1 MGCMRCDVSNHNHS
15 FTTPIGFAARIGLLL
30 NALVWSLPVFFIKY
44 LSYSFD
50 PFTQNFYRSLS
61 ATVGLFLYVWLG
73 KREELPRVMSE
84 WRLFVPPAIIFAAAQ
99 ILYVEGIYKIT
110 ASLAAILERGG
121 LVFVVIFSYFL
132 LRDERGTIRSK
143 GFLSGAS
150 LSFAGMMGV
159 ILGGGDISLQGH
171 TAGVLLL
178 ITSGTLYG
186 LYTVGIAKATK
197 YLDPLAAT
205 FAIVASSTVIFG
217 VAAAIYG
224 EPGQIFHVD
233 WKINL
238 FLLISGLIGIAA
250 GHTLFFINVKKVG
263 NVLTNTFLLLTPL
276 IGVTLAFLFLGEKL
290 TLLQIVSGVVLIGGS
305 YLVVTRGQT
314 RTFNENL

>member
-1 MGCMRCDVSNHNHS
+1 
-15 FTTPIGFAARIGLLL
+15 
-30 NALVWSLPVFFIKY
+30 
-44 LSYSFD
+44 
-50 PFTQNFYRSLS
+50 
-61 ATVGLFLYVWLG
+61 
-73 KREELPRVMSE
+73 
-84 WRLFVPPAIIFAAAQ
+84 
-99 ILYVEGIYKIT
+99 
-110 ASLAAILERGG
+110 
-121 LVFVVIFSYFL
+121 
-132 LRDERGTIRSK
+132 
-143 GFLSGAS
+143 
-150 LSFAGMMGV
+150 
-159 ILGGGDISLQGH
+159 LQGH

-224 EPGQIFHVD
+224 EPGQIFQVD

-276 IGVTLAFLFLGEKL
+276 IGVTLASLFLGERL
-290 TLLQIVSGVVLIGGS
+290 TWIQIFSGAVLIGGS
-305 YLVVTRGQT
+305 YLLVTRGQA
-314 RTFNENL
+314 RTFNENH